1 MKPSRYID
9 DPKPR
14 KFPGVIKKPQGNES
28 QQATK
33 KLKSISK
40 GQVIK
45 YAPLGRTPNKRE
57 KSSILP
63 KLKIVYKIQ
72 NY

>member
-9 DPKPR
+9 EPKPR
-14 KFPGVIKKPQGNES
+14 KFPGIIKKPQENES
-28 QQATK
+28 QTPK

-45 YAPLGRTPNKRE
+45 YAPLGKTPNNRDKP
-57 KSSILP
+57 STLP
-63 KLKIVYKIQ
+63 KLKIV
-72 NY
+72 